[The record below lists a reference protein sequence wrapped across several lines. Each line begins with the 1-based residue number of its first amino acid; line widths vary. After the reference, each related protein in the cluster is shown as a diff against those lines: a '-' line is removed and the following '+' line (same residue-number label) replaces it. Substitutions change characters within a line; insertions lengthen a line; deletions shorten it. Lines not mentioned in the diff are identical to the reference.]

1 MSKFCIVLSFVL
13 VAGLLAAAGTF
24 VPRGVESGKLLA
36 AADDPARLSDLALD
50 KAFNADVAT
59 REIEAALVA
68 EDIELAQSFVA
79 LARDRNVA
87 LDPALVAKVEAG
99 ATASAETARGIGH
112 FARGLVTGEPDD
124 LASLAGTATG
134 DLFVFGDA
142 RDALR
147 EGVRLARGEEAD
159 QLILGLACVGLVV
172 TAGTYASFGAG
183 TPARV
188 GLSLFKAARKT
199 GRIGKRFSGAMLHA
213 VGDVVDGP
221 ALKQAFSG
229 ASLLRPAVA
238 IRAAREAVK
247 IEKAEGLV
255 DLVRDIGQVQTKAGT
270 RAALDGLRL
279 AEDPKDVARLA
290 RLAEA
295 EGGKTRAIMK
305 VLGRGAIMLGT
316 ALFDLAWW
324 LFWAIVNLFWLCA
337 AIKRAAER
345 ITLRVIRRGK
355 ARRLA
360 RRTRELAMRERD
372 LGMREQALAS
382 AIAAG

>member
-1 MSKFCIVLSFVL
+1 MSKLWIVLSFVL
-13 VAGLLAAAGTF
+13 VAGLLAVAGTV
-24 VPRGVESGKLLA
+24 VPRGVESGRLLA

-50 KAFNADVAT
+50 KAFNADVAK
-59 REIEAALVA
+59 REIEAALA
-68 EDIELAQSFVA
+68 ADDIELAQSFVE
-79 LARDRNVA
+79 LARARDVA

-99 ATASAETARGIGH
+99 ASASAETVRGIGH
-112 FARGLVTGEPDD
+112 FAYGLVTGEPDD
-124 LASLAGTATG
+124 LASLAGTAAG

-147 EGVRLARGEEAD
+147 EGIRMARGEEAD

-172 TAGTYASFGAG
+172 TAGTYASLGAG
-183 TPARV
+183 APARV
-188 GLSLFKAARKT
+188 GLSVFKAARKT
-199 GRIGKRFSGAMLHA
+199 GRIGTRFGGAMMRA
-213 VGDVVDGP
+213 VGDVVDGA
-221 ALKQAFSG
+221 ALKRAFTRT
-229 ASLLRPAVA
+229 AFMQPAVA

-247 IEKAEGLV
+247 VEKAGGLV

-279 AEDPKDVARLA
+279 AEEPKDVSRLA

-295 EGGKTRAIMK
+295 KGGKTRAIVK

-324 LFWAIVNLFWLCA
+324 FFWAIVNLFWLCA

-360 RRTRELAMRERD
+360 RRARDLAMREREVA
-372 LGMREQALAS
+372 MRERAF
-382 AIAAG
+382 AAAAVAG

>member
-1 MSKFCIVLSFVL
+1 MSKFWIVLSFVL
-13 VAGLLAAAGTF
+13 VAGLLAAAGTL
-24 VPRGVESGKLLA
+24 VPRGVYSGKLLA

-50 KAFNADVAT
+50 RAFNADVAT
-59 REIEAALVA
+59 REIEAALA
-68 EDIELAQSFVA
+68 TDDIELAQSFVA
-79 LARDRNVA
+79 LAQDRGVA
-87 LDPALVAKVEAG
+87 LDSALVAKVEAG
-99 ATASAETARGIGH
+99 ATAAAETARGIGH
-112 FARGLVTGEPDD
+112 FARGFVTGEPDD
-124 LASLAGTATG
+124 LASLAGTAVG

-172 TAGTYASFGAG
+172 TAGTYASLGAG
-183 TPARV
+183 TPVRV
-188 GLSLFKAARKT
+188 GLSVIKAARKT
-199 GRIGKRFSGAMLHA
+199 GRIGAPLSGAMLRA
-213 VGDVVDGP
+213 VGDAVDGA
-221 ALKQAFSG
+221 ALRQAFTPT
-229 ASLLRPAVA
+229 AVVRPLIA

-247 IEKAEGLV
+247 IEKAGGLV

-270 RAALDGLRL
+270 RAALDGLKL
-279 AEDPKDVARLA
+279 AEEPKDVARLA

-295 EGGKTRAIMK
+295 KGGKTRAILK

-324 LFWAIVNLFWLCA
+324 VFWAIVNLFWLCA

-345 ITLRVIRRGK
+345 ITLRVIRRNK

-360 RRTRELAMRERD
+360 RRERDLAMRER
-372 LGMREQALAS
+372 AFA
-382 AIAAG
+382 AAAAAG

>member
-1 MSKFCIVLSFVL
+1 MSKFWIVLSFVL
-13 VAGLLAAAGTF
+13 VAGLLAAAGTS
-24 VPRGVESGKLLA
+24 VPRGIDSGKLLA

-50 KAFNADVAT
+50 KVFNADVAT
-59 REIEAALVA
+59 REIAAALA
-68 EDIELAQSFVA
+68 ADDIELAQSFVA
-79 LARDRNVA
+79 LSQDRGVM

-124 LASLAGTATG
+124 LASLAGTAAG

-142 RDALR
+142 RDAVR
-147 EGVRLARGEEAD
+147 EGIKLARGEEAD
-159 QLILGLACVGLVV
+159 QLILGLSCVGLVV
-172 TAGTYASFGAG
+172 TAGTYASLGAG
-183 TPARV
+183 TPARM
-188 GLSLFKAARKT
+188 GLSVIKAARKT
-199 GRIGKRFSGAMLHA
+199 GRIGKRFSGAMMHA
-213 VGDVVDGP
+213 VGDVVDGA
-221 ALKQAFSG
+221 ALKQAFTR
-229 ASLLRPAVA
+229 ASVVRPLVA

-247 IEKAEGLV
+247 IEKAGGLV

-279 AEDPKDVARLA
+279 AEDPKDVTRLA
-290 RLAEA
+290 RLAA
-295 EGGKTRAIMK
+295 AKGGKTRAIMK

-324 LFWAIVNLFWLCA
+324 VFWAIVNLFWLCA

-345 ITLRVIRRGK
+345 VTLRVIRRGK

-360 RRTRELAMRERD
+360 RRERAVALRER
-372 LGMREQALAS
+372 AWAAAAS
-382 AIAAG
+382 PVSA